1 MAIALLEALSADLLE
16 YKYLVS
22 LGVIIN
28 NSSLYYCT
36 LYVRSSNLYSC
47 IVSDEKHFVEL
58 YISTIRSREAVYED
72 FVASFNLELLACNVN
87 DCVHY
92 KNLLKV
98 STVSVR
104 S

>member
-47 IVSDEKHFVEL
+47 TVSDEKHLVEL

-92 KNLLKV
+92 TNLLKV
-98 STVSVR
+98 PTVSVR
-104 S
+104 P